1 MTTLRTAG
9 AAGCAGAASAYTF
22 VVFWR
27 PGRIGWWPAGGDD
40 PGAAPVGTGE
50 APPGSVALTPPLPAV
65 WAEGIVRRLQAR
77 RAAVACPD
85 RARALAGRLLH
96 GLASRGL
103 LTANRPY
110 CPPPAD
116 HDPWDEGSL
125 VTLTAGRR
133 LLPRDVYRRWL
144 RRRGMTEEE
153 RPPGELA
160 RLVAALFRLAEGGRG
175 HVVPGV
181 LWEAA
186 GELRCARCG
195 GREMAVWPCARCG
208 QPCPECETCR
218 SLGPVRG
225 CDVLFAG
232 AGTPAAAAAPPAAAT
247 SRATG
252 AVAGT
257 LPSLS
262 PAQEGAARA
271 LLAFLDAPRA
281 REALVWAACGAG
293 KTEVAFAAIRTVLER
308 GGRVL
313 FAVPRRDVVAELGQ
327 RLASYAAPF
336 AVEVAYGGAPPP
348 PPGQGRPSEPVAAV
362 PEVAGVVS
370 RTTEPAPEPAGAAFT
385 MTEPVPEPVGAADDA
400 PLVVATTHQ
409 CLRWGPRFHLVVLD
423 EVDAFPYRAEPF
435 LQRALLGTLAPGGKL
450 VTMTATPDP
459 AHLRRARWGGV
470 TLVTIPARYHGH
482 PLPVPRWVR
491 DTGGPDG
498 LGAGARR
505 ALAEAAA
512 RGPTLAFVP
521 TVARA
526 EEVGAALGR
535 DRALAG
541 VAVDWIHSRDPHR
554 EDKLAAFREG
564 RIRIL
569 VATTVLERGITVPSA
584 QVVVLFADEGRV
596 FDTAALV
603 QMAGRAGRSAADP
616 DGLVYFVARRRTPAM
631 VRAVGQIREL
641 NRRAARAGYLRPAER
656 PGLRAVR

>member
-1 MTTLRTAG
+1 MR
-9 AAGCAGAASAYTF
+9 
-22 VVFWR
+22 
-27 PGRIGWWPAGGDD
+27 
-40 PGAAPVGTGE
+40 
-50 APPGSVALTPPLPAV
+50 
-65 WAEGIVRRLQAR
+65 
-77 RAAVACPD
+77 
-85 RARALAGRLLH
+85 
-96 GLASRGL
+96 
-103 LTANRPY
+103 
-110 CPPPAD
+110 
-116 HDPWDEGSL
+116 
-125 VTLTAGRR
+125 
-133 LLPRDVYRRWL
+133 
-144 RRRGMTEEE
+144 EED

-160 RLVAALFRLAEGGRG
+160 RMVAGLFRLAEGGRG
-175 HVVPGV
+175 HVLPGV

-225 CDVLFAG
+225 CDVVFVG
-232 AGTPAAAAAPPAAAT
+232 ASMPTAAAAPADQPSPGTTHARINPAAG
-247 SRATG
+247 S
-252 AVAGT
+252 T
-257 LPSLS
+257 LPPLG
-262 PAQEGAARA
+262 PAQESAARA
-271 LLAFLDAPRA
+271 LVDFLDAPRT

-348 PPGQGRPSEPVAAV
+348 APAADSADSSAAAPGM
-362 PEVAGVVS
+362 
-370 RTTEPAPEPAGAAFT
+370 AGAAPP
-385 MTEPVPEPVGAADDA
+385 MTDPVPQMTGPDDDGA

-435 LQRALLGTLAPGGKL
+435 LQQALLGTLAPGGKL
-450 VTMTATPDP
+450 VTMTATPDA
-459 AHLRRARWGGV
+459 AHLRRARWGLA

-482 PLPVPRWVR
+482 PLPVPRWLR
-491 DTGGPDG
+491 DRGGPDG
-498 LGAGARR
+498 LGAAARR

-526 EEVGAALGR
+526 EQVRAALCR

-541 VAVDWIHSRDPHR
+541 VAVDWIHSRDPRR

-564 RIRIL
+564 RIRVL

-584 QVVVLFADEGRV
+584 QVVVLFADDERV

-631 VRAVGQIREL
+631 SRAVGQIREL
-641 NRRAARAGYLRPAER
+641 NRRAARAGYVRAAETSCR
-656 PGLRAVR
+656 RAAR